1 MVCSGTLLCLV
12 PHFRVF
18 LCLSPLLAPALL
30 HVPMDQ
36 GARKGMGPTGE
47 AAKDNLGKCTGY
59 LFTDGSLTL
68 GLSSLE
74 CQLEPQ
80 EGIWHPV

>member
-1 MVCSGTLLCLV
+1 
-12 PHFRVF
+12 
-18 LCLSPLLAPALL
+18 
-30 HVPMDQ
+30 
-36 GARKGMGPTGE
+36 MGPTGE
-47 AAKDNLGKCTGY
+47 AAKDNLGRCTGY